1 MGVKSV
7 LQRNLFALHQR
18 IADQPVPV
26 KVFPVHIDG
35 SDLVVAVGRVVVN
48 ASVSVAAACVERDLV
63 LAAVQLTAAALLLDS
78 VQDVEELPDAL
89 GLAAA
94 GFRVH
99 PHKGRTHKA
108 GLAGQIARQAQ
119 CAEAAAVD
127 GQVKAVRKRN
137 RRRARRECA
146 VVVQCEKLLRE
157 RRIVRQYTDGVI
169 VDVQAVGSGLHHDAP
184 RFVGNEPV
192 QLREG
197 QLLTERDID
206 DVGFCKQRAHLGQRR
221 TAAQQP
227 GDQLKLSDVAF
238 AILRRVVDC
247 IADKVQPCDAQ
258 ALLID
263 GVIVERVLPRHV
275 GHADHR
281 IFCAE
286 VPHAAQAKRVGPR
299 RDGDLV
305 TVGKFIIEIAAKV
318 ETVGC
323 IGCSCTHGK
332 HPFNYNRCSAAFL
345 RRECK
350 GGHGS
355 PAAHSGRRKVHG
367 SMVSIGPCIFS
378 VVYIVPHPARDNPPP
393 NCKQCVLAESN
404 AITKKL
410 ATYKNLP
417 VTEVKLPGEGEN
429 KNAANPEKRLA
440 AVLSGVPERI

>member
-1 MGVKSV
+1 M
-7 LQRNLFALHQR
+7 
-18 IADQPVPV
+18 
-26 KVFPVHIDG
+26 
-35 SDLVVAVGRVVVN
+35 
-48 ASVSVAAACVERDLV
+48 
-63 LAAVQLTAAALLLDS
+63 
-78 VQDVEELPDAL
+78 
-89 GLAAA
+89 
-94 GFRVH
+94 
-99 PHKGRTHKA
+99 
-108 GLAGQIARQAQ
+108 
-119 CAEAAAVD
+119 
-127 GQVKAVRKRN
+127 
-137 RRRARRECA
+137 
-146 VVVQCEKLLRE
+146 
-157 RRIVRQYTDGVI
+157 
-169 VDVQAVGSGLHHDAP
+169 
-184 RFVGNEPV
+184 
-192 QLREG
+192 
-197 QLLTERDID
+197 
-206 DVGFCKQRAHLGQRR
+206 
-221 TAAQQP
+221 
-227 GDQLKLSDVAF
+227 
-238 AILRRVVDC
+238 VDC

-286 VPHAAQAKRVGPR
+286 VPHAAQAKRVGAR

-332 HPFNYNRCSAAFL
+332 HPFTYNRCSAAFL

-410 ATYKNLP
+410 AAYKNFP

-429 KNAANPEKRLA
+429 KNAASSEKRLA

>member
-48 ASVSVAAACVERDLV
+48 ALVGVAAACVERDLV
-63 LAAVQLTAAALLLDS
+63 LAAVQLTAAALLFDS
-78 VQDVEELPDAL
+78 VEDVEELPDAL

-169 VDVQAVGSGLHHDAP
+169 VDVQAVGGGLHYDAP
-184 RFVGNEPV
+184 RFVGNKPV

-206 DVGFCKQRAHLGQRR
+206 DVGFCKQRAHLSQRR

-286 VPHAAQAKRVGPR
+286 VPHAAQSKRIGPR
-299 RDGDLV
+299 RDRDLV
-305 TVGKFIIEIAAKV
+305 AVGKFIIEIAAKV

-323 IGCSCTHGK
+323 IGCSGTHGK
-332 HPFNYNRCSAAFL
+332 HPFNYNGCSAAFL

-367 SMVSIGPCIFS
+367 SMVSIGLCIFS

-410 ATYKNLP
+410 AAYKNLP

-429 KNAANPEKRLA
+429 KNAASPEKRLA

>member
-26 KVFPVHIDG
+26 KVFPMHIDG

-48 ASVSVAAACVERDLV
+48 ASVSVAAACVERNLV
-63 LAAVQLTAAALLLDS
+63 LASVQLTAAALLLDS

-169 VDVQAVGSGLHHDAP
+169 VDVQAVGGGLHHDAP

-227 GDQLKLSDVAF
+227 GDQLKLGDVAF

-286 VPHAAQAKRVGPR
+286 VPHAAQSKRVGPR
-299 RDGDLV
+299 RDGNLV
-305 TVGKFIIEIAAKV
+305 AVGKFIIEITAKV

-323 IGCSCTHGK
+323 IGCSCTHAER
-332 HPFNYNRCSAAFL
+332 PFCFMIRVLYHAAG
-345 RRECK
+345 RIIHRE
-350 GGHGS
+350 
-355 PAAHSGRRKVHG
+355 
-367 SMVSIGPCIFS
+367 
-378 VVYIVPHPARDNPPP
+378 IV
-393 NCKQCVLAESN
+393 
-404 AITKKL
+404 
-410 ATYKNLP
+410 
-417 VTEVKLPGEGEN
+417 N
-429 KNAANPEKRLA
+429 K
-440 AVLSGVPERI
+440 